1 MKGKNYK
8 IVSLYSFFPFQENLI
23 LDLKNNLLDNENEN
37 DLSGL
42 LIFASEGI
50 NGTICAEKKLID
62 IVINLLNKY
71 TDNRN
76 LKIKVNFSKKKVF
89 KKLKIKIK
97 KEIVTMGVPTINPS
111 RDNGTYIDSA
121 NWNKLIK
128 NKNTIVIDT
137 RNDYEVSIGTFKNS
151 INPKTRNFSEFP
163 RWVDDHLDSHLENKE
178 STNIAMFCTGGI
190 RCEKATSL
198 LKKKGYKNIYHLLG
212 GILQY
217 LNDIPKEKNL
227 FIGECY
233 VFDKRVALDQDL
245 EKGSYSICHACGM
258 PISFQDQER
267 KEYRKGIQCHFCIDQ
282 FSDDDRKRFEER
294 QKQIDRLKGEN
305 QKSININFSNL

>member
-23 LDLKNNLLDNENEN
+23 FDLKNKLLEIESGN

-50 NGTICAEKKLID
+50 NGTICAKKNVID

-71 TDNRN
+71 IDNRN
-76 LKIKVNFSKKKVF
+76 LNIKVNFSKNKVF

-97 KEIVTMGVPTINPS
+97 KEIVTMGVNEIYPS
-111 RDNGTYIDSA
+111 QDSGTYVDAA

-128 NKNTIVIDT
+128 NPNTLVIDT
-137 RNDYEVSIGTFKNS
+137 RNHYEVSVGTFKNS
-151 INPKTRNFSEFP
+151 INPNTRNFSEFP
-163 RWVDDHLDSHLENKE
+163 NWIDDQLGSHIENKE

-198 LKKKGYKNIYHLLG
+198 LKKKGYKNIYHLKG

-217 LNDIPKEKNL
+217 LDDIPKEENL
-227 FIGECY
+227 FEGECY
-233 VFDKRVALDQDL
+233 VFDKRVALDQEL

-258 PISFQDQER
+258 PVSIQDQKR
-267 KEYRKGIQCHFCIDQ
+267 IEYRKGIQCHLCIDQ

-294 QKQIDRLKGEN
+294 QKQLDSLK
-305 QKSININFSNL
+305 KS

>member
-1 MKGKNYK
+1 MKSKNYK

-23 LDLKNNLLDNENEN
+23 FDLKNKLLEIESGN

-50 NGTICAEKKLID
+50 NGTICAKKNVID

-71 TDNRN
+71 IDNRN
-76 LKIKVNFSKKKVF
+76 LNIKVNFSKNKVF

-97 KEIVTMGVPTINPS
+97 KEIVTMGVNEIYPS
-111 RDNGTYIDSA
+111 KDSGTYVDTD

-128 NKNTIVIDT
+128 NPNTLVIDT
-137 RNDYEVSIGTFKNS
+137 RNHYEVSVGTFKNS
-151 INPKTRNFSEFP
+151 INPNTRNFSEFP
-163 RWVDDHLDSHLENKE
+163 KWIDDHLGSHIENKE

-198 LKKKGYKNIYHLLG
+198 LKKKGYKNIYHLKG

-217 LNDIPKEKNL
+217 LDDIPKEENL
-227 FIGECY
+227 FEGECY
-233 VFDKRVALDQDL
+233 VFDKRVALDHSL

-258 PISFQDQER
+258 PVSIQDQQR
-267 KEYRKGIQCHFCIDQ
+267 IEYRKGIQCHLCIDQ

-294 QKQIDRLKGEN
+294 QKQLDSLKKG
-305 QKSININFSNL
+305 

>member
-23 LDLKNNLLDNENEN
+23 LDLKKKLLEIEDEN

-42 LIFASEGI
+42 LIFSPEGI
-50 NGTICAEKKLID
+50 NGTICAEKNVID
-62 IVINLLNKY
+62 IVINLLKKY
-71 TDNRN
+71 IDKRN
-76 LKIKVNFSKKKVF
+76 FNMKVNFSKNKVF

-97 KEIVTMGVPTINPS
+97 KEIVTMGVPEIDPLQ
-111 RDNGTYIDSA
+111 DKGTYIDSA

-137 RNDYEVSIGTFKNS
+137 RNHYEVSIGTFQNS
-151 INPKTRNFSEFP
+151 INPNTRNFSEFP
-163 RWVDDHLDSHLENKE
+163 KWVDDHLDAHLENRE
-178 STNIAMFCTGGI
+178 SSNIAMFCTGGI

-198 LKKKGYKNIYHLLG
+198 LKKKGYKNIYHLQG

-217 LNDIPKEKNL
+217 LNDIKGEENL
-227 FIGECY
+227 FEGECF
-233 VFDKRVALDQDL
+233 VFDKRVALDHEL

-258 PISFQDQER
+258 PVSIEDQKR
-267 KEYRKGIQCHFCIDQ
+267 KEYREGIQCHFCINQ

-294 QKQIDRLKGEN
+294 QKQIDRLKVEN
-305 QKSININFSNL
+305 HKIYQD

>member
-1 MKGKNYK
+1 MKTKNYK
-8 IVSLYSFFPFQENLI
+8 IVSLYSFFPFKENLI
-23 LDLKNNLLDNENEN
+23 VELRNKLLEIENEN

-50 NGTICAEKKLID
+50 NGTLCAENNVID
-62 IVINLLNKY
+62 IVIKLLNKY

-76 LKIKVNFSKKKVF
+76 LNIKVNFSKNKVF

-97 KEIVTMGVPTINPS
+97 KEIVTMGVHEINPS
-111 RDNGTYIDSA
+111 QDNGTYVDSA

-128 NKNTIVIDT
+128 DQNTIVIDT
-137 RNDYEVSIGTFKNS
+137 RNHYEVSIGTFQNS
-151 INPKTRNFSEFP
+151 INPNTKNFSEFP
-163 RWVDDHLDSHLENKE
+163 KWVENHLETHIENKE

-198 LKKKGYKNIYHLLG
+198 LKKKGYKNIYHLQG

-217 LNDIPKEKNL
+217 LDEVTEEKNL
-227 FIGECY
+227 FEGECF
-233 VFDKRVALDQDL
+233 VFDKRVALDHEL

-258 PISFQDQER
+258 PVSVQDQKR
-267 KEYRKGIQCHFCIDQ
+267 IEYREGIQCHFCIDQ
-282 FSDDDRKRFEER
+282 FSDNDRKRFEER
-294 QKQIDRLKGEN
+294 QKQIDRLKVEN
-305 QKSININFSNL
+305 HKIYQD